1 MKNLILTIIY
11 LQSTMLLAQKDTIAA
26 KVYSLKD
33 SITRET
39 KVGTRTVLLR
49 GSTKHLENMSVHYST
64 LQPGKASNAGHANA
78 ANEELIIVREGKVT
92 FTVKDQ
98 TKTISAGGI
107 ALIMPGDWQQLKN
120 NDTSTASY
128 YVLIYHSRTPMDTV
142 RADTADGSLLLDWNE
157 LTFKPHDKG
166 GVRPYYNRATA
177 MFKRFEMHT
186 TSLNE
191 GLKSHE
197 PHTHF
202 AEEFILLLDG
212 KVDMLIGDKHYKGSN
227 GDLFFLSSNIPH
239 NLTNEGKGQAMY
251 VAFQFN

>member
-1 MKNLILTIIY
+1 MKDLILILIC
-11 LQSTMLLAQKDTIAA
+11 LQSTVLSAQTDTVIA

-33 SITRET
+33 SITAET
-39 KVGTRTVLLR
+39 KVGTRTVMLT
-49 GSTKHLENMSVHYST
+49 GSTKHLEFLRVHYST

-78 ANEELIIVREGKVT
+78 TNEELIIVREGKVSIT
-92 FTVKDQ
+92 IKGK
-98 TKTISAGGI
+98 TKTISAGGV
-107 ALIMPGDWQQLKN
+107 ALIMPGDWQLVKN
-120 NDTSTASY
+120 NDTTTASY
-128 YVLIYHSRTPMDTV
+128 YVMQYRSRMPKDTF
-142 RADTADGSLLLDWNE
+142 RADTAGGSLLLDWPE
-157 LTFKPHDKG
+157 LVFKPHDKG

-191 GLKSHE
+191 GLKNHE

-202 AEEFILLLDG
+202 AEEFILVLNG

-227 GDLFFLSSNIPH
+227 GDLFFLSSNLPH
-239 NLTNEGKGQAMY
+239 NLTNEGKGQAVY

>member
-39 KVGTRTVLLR
+39 KVGTRTVMLK

-78 ANEELIIVREGKVT
+78 TNEELIIVREGKVT

-98 TKTISAGGI
+98 TKTISAGGV

-128 YVLIYHSRTPMDTV
+128 YVLIYNSRTPMDTV
-142 RADTADGSLLLDWNE
+142 RADTAGGSLLLDWHE
-157 LTFKPHDKG
+157 LVFKPHAKG

-197 PHTHF
+197 PHNHF
-202 AEEFILLLDG
+202 AEEFILVLDG

-239 NLTNEGKGQAMY
+239 NLTNEGKGQAVY